1 MDIRDIIGSA
11 PVIPIV
17 VIDDPGAAVP
27 LARALVEG
35 GLPVIEVTLR
45 TGAAVAAARA
55 MIDRVPGA
63 VVGLGT
69 VTERA
74 HVAAAR
80 DIGARFVVSPGLS
93 ADLAQQSRRSN
104 LPYLPGIMTPTEL
117 MAAQAL
123 GLTVL
128 KFFPA
133 EPAGGV
139 AALKALA
146 GPFPD
151 VRFCPTGGI
160 DAAKAPAYLAQPNVI
175 AVGGSW
181 LAPKTAIDSGDWEA
195 IADLARA
202 ARVLRKNQPFPVAPE
217 HA

>member
-1 MDIRDIIGSA
+1 MNIPDIIGHV
-11 PVIPIV
+11 PVVPV
-17 VIDDPGAAVP
+17 VVVDGPAAAVP

-45 TGAAVAAARA
+45 TEAAVAAAHA
-55 MIDRVPGA
+55 MIDQVPGA
-63 VVGLGT
+63 IVGLGT
-69 VTERA
+69 VTARD
-74 HVAAAR
+74 HIAAAR

-93 ADLAQQSRRSN
+93 ADLAEQARRAN
-104 LPYLPGIMTPTEL
+104 LPYLPGIMTPSEL

-160 DAAKAPAYLAQPNVI
+160 DAAKAPAYLALPNVI

-181 LAPKTAIDSGDWEA
+181 LAPKAAIESGDWKA
-195 IADLARA
+195 VADLARA
-202 ARVLRKNQPFPVAPE
+202 ARVLRKP
-217 HA
+217 

>member
-1 MDIRDIIGSA
+1 MNIADIVGQA

-17 VIDDPGAAVP
+17 VIDDPAAAVP
-27 LARALVEG
+27 LAQALVES

-63 VVGLGT
+63 IVGLGT
-69 VTERA
+69 VTARD
-74 HVAAAR
+74 HLAAAL

-93 ADLAQQSRRSN
+93 ADLAEQARRAN
-104 LPYLPGIMTPTEL
+104 LPYLPGIMTPSEL

-133 EPAGGV
+133 EPSGGV
-139 AALKALA
+139 AALKALS

-160 DAAKAPAYLAQPNVI
+160 DAAKAPAYLALPNVI

-181 LAPKTAIDSGDWEA
+181 VAPKAAIDAGDWKA
-195 IADLARA
+195 VADLARA
-202 ARVLRKNQPFPVAPE
+202 ARVLRRN
-217 HA
+217 

>member
-1 MDIRDIIGSA
+1 MNIRDIAGQA

-17 VIDDPGAAVP
+17 VVEDPAAAVP

-45 TGAAVAAARA
+45 TEAAVAAARA
-55 MIDRVPGA
+55 MIDQVPGA
-63 VVGLGT
+63 IVGLGT
-69 VTERA
+69 VTERD
-74 HVAAAR
+74 HIAAAL
-80 DIGARFVVSPGLS
+80 DINARFIVSPGFS
-93 ADLAQQSRRSN
+93 SDLAQQAHRAN
-104 LPYLPGIMTPTEL
+104 LPYLPGIMTPSEL

-123 GLTVL
+123 GLSVL

-133 EPAGGV
+133 EPAGGI
-139 AALKALA
+139 AALKALH

-160 DAAKAPAYLAQPNVI
+160 DAAKAPAYLALPNII

-181 LAPKTAIDSGDWEA
+181 VAPKAAIDAGDWRG
-195 IADLARA
+195 ISDLARA
-202 ARVLRKNQPFPVAPE
+202 ARALRKS
-217 HA
+217 

>member
-1 MDIRDIIGSA
+1 MPMTIRDIAAQA

-17 VIDDPGAAVP
+17 VVEDPAAAVP

-45 TGAAVAAARA
+45 TEAAITAARA
-55 MIDRVPGA
+55 MIEEVPGA

-69 VTERA
+69 VTQRD
-74 HVAAAR
+74 HIAAAL
-80 DIGARFVVSPGLS
+80 DINARFIVSPGLS
-93 ADLAQQSRRSN
+93 PELAQHAHRAK
-104 LPYLPGIMTPTEL
+104 LPYLPGIMTPSEL
-117 MAAQAL
+117 MMAQTL

-139 AALKALA
+139 AALKALH

-151 VRFCPTGGI
+151 IGFCPTGGI
-160 DAAKAPAYLAQPNVI
+160 DAGKATAYLALPNVI

-181 LAPKTAIDSGDWEA
+181 VAPKAAIDAGDWSR
-195 IADLARA
+195 ITTLAGA
-202 ARVLRKNQPFPVAPE
+202 ARSLRKN
-217 HA
+217 

>member
-1 MDIRDIIGSA
+1 MSMTIRDIVAKA

-17 VIDDPGAAVP
+17 VVDDPAAAVP

-45 TGAAVAAARA
+45 TEAAVTAARA
-55 MIDRVPGA
+55 MIDQVPGA

-69 VTERA
+69 VTQRD
-74 HVAAAR
+74 HIAAAL
-80 DIGARFVVSPGLS
+80 DISARFIVSPGFS
-93 ADLAQQSRRSN
+93 PELAQHARRAN
-104 LPYLPGIMTPTEL
+104 LPYLPGIMTPSEL
-117 MAAQAL
+117 MMAQAL

-139 AALKALA
+139 AALKALH

-160 DAAKAPAYLAQPNVI
+160 DAAKAPAYLALPNVI

-181 LAPKTAIDSGDWEA
+181 VAPKAAIDAGDWRR
-195 IADLARA
+195 ITDLARA
-202 ARVLRKNQPFPVAPE
+202 ARALRGE
-217 HA
+217 

>member
-1 MDIRDIIGSA
+1 MNIHDIAGQA
-11 PVIPIV
+11 PVIPVV
-17 VIDDPGAAVP
+17 VIDDPAAAVP
-27 LARALVEG
+27 LARTLVEG

-55 MIDRVPGA
+55 MIDQVPGA
-63 VVGLGT
+63 IVGLGT
-69 VTERA
+69 VTERE
-74 HVAAAR
+74 HVSTAR

-93 ADLAQQSRRSN
+93 ADLAQQVRRAN

-160 DAAKAPAYLAQPNVI
+160 DAAKAPAYLALPNVI

-181 LAPKTAIDSGDWEA
+181 LAPKTAIDSGNWKRISE
-195 IADLARA
+195 LARA
-202 ARVLRKNQPFPVAPE
+202 AHLLRKK
-217 HA
+217 